1 MFTNPYLSG
10 ELVHMRQRELTEQS
24 RRHRLAR
31 RYSITTRR
39 GRGLGELTVAAA
51 AGPPAPSNGS
61 GLVIKARRGN
71 WTGRVPADAGE
82 CGAAS

>member
-1 MFTNPYLSG
+1 MFTNPSIGG

-31 RYSITTRR
+31 RYSTATRR
-39 GRGLGELTVAAA
+39 GRRLGELTAAAA
-51 AGPPAPSNGS
+51 AGPARPIERFGPGDK
-61 GLVIKARRGN
+61 GRRGN

-82 CGAAS
+82 WGAAS